1 MQYGCLRND
10 TPYGIIQ
17 TMKTHTTQTCAWIA
31 ALLAALALLSGCGLR
46 NAPQPDP
53 HQNQIQVYDGSGTV
67 WVTPW
72 KDVAPSDWTQ
82 DEFRLNDDGS
92 VDYTG
97 TRYCMQQGV
106 DVSYF
111 QGEID
116 WNAVAAAGVEFAY
129 IRAGY
134 RGYVDGGIYADER
147 FEQNAAGALAA
158 GLEVGVYFFS
168 QAVTPE
174 EAAEEA
180 RWLLEHTSGY
190 DMTLPYAFDWEAQ
203 VAQDDDPVRTEGML
217 GAEMTACA
225 VAFCDEIRAAGKT
238 PAVYANRWQ
247 GYYDYDLSQL
257 TGAELWISAPGDRD
271 DFYYAHSIWQYS
283 YTGTVPGISASVDRN
298 LRFLPITEER

>member
-1 MQYGCLRND
+1 MLYA
-10 TPYGIIQ
+10 IILY
-17 TMKTHTTQTCAWIA
+17 MKKHITTTWIA
-31 ALLAALALLSGCGLR
+31 ALLAALALLTGCGLR
-46 NAPQPDP
+46 DAAQSDP
-53 HQNQIQVYDGSGTV
+53 HQNQVEVYDGANTV
-67 WVTPW
+67 WVTLW

-97 TRYCMQQGV
+97 TRYCVQQGI
-106 DVSYF
+106 DVSQW

-116 WNAVAAAGVEFAY
+116 WNAVAASGVEFAY

-134 RGYVDGGIYADER
+134 RGYSDGEIHTDER
-147 FEQNAAGALAA
+147 FEQNVTAARAA
-158 GLEVGVYFFS
+158 GLEIGVYFFS
-168 QAVTPE
+168 QAVSPE

-180 RWLLEHTSGY
+180 RWLLEHADGY
-190 DMTLPYAFDWEAQ
+190 DPALPYAFDWEAQ
-203 VAQDDDPVRTEGML
+203 VAYDDDEVRTDGML

-225 VAFCDEIRAAGKT
+225 VAFCDEIRSAGKT

-257 TGAELWISAPGDRD
+257 DGAELWISAPGDWD
-271 DFYYAHSIWQYS
+271 DFYYAHAIWQYS
-283 YTGTVPGISASVDRN
+283 YAGAVPGISSGVDRD